1 MTLNRTT
8 DPAALAVEAA
18 PLVFRTDLD
27 QPGFAH
33 FDLGTGLEPS
43 AFRRLLVRAGQ
54 ALANLYEERF
64 GVALHFV
71 SVSRFDQ
78 QAATRPHRDGG
89 PDASVLLL
97 GYEPTEVASRVY
109 LMDYTRASRERG
121 LTPLAYLDCC
131 NPAFGG
137 DEQALHAHTTEVTAF
152 RPGHFQILVVNNS
165 CLPWEE
171 RQRGMLGLLHHA
183 VIPAPR
189 PGLSR
194 PIDSLLMGLV
204 AEGLD
209 EVALAAY
216 VEGAKAATR

>member
-33 FDLGTGLEPS
+33 FDLGTGPEPS
-43 AFRRLLVRAGQ
+43 AFRGLLVAVGR
-54 ALANLYEERF
+54 ALAGLYQERF
-64 GVALHFV
+64 GEALHFV
-71 SVSRFDQ
+71 SMSRFDQ

-97 GYEPTEVASRVY
+97 GYEPTEVPSRVY
-109 LMDYTRASRERG
+109 LMDYTRAARERG

-137 DEQALHAHTTEVTAF
+137 DERALHAHTAEVTAF
-152 RPGHFQILVVNNS
+152 RWEHYQVLIVNNS

-171 RQRGMLGLLHHA
+171 RHRGMMGLLHHA

-194 PIDSLLMGLV
+194 AIDSLLMGLV

-209 EVALAAY
+209 EEALAAF
-216 VEGAKAATR
+216 VEDARAATR